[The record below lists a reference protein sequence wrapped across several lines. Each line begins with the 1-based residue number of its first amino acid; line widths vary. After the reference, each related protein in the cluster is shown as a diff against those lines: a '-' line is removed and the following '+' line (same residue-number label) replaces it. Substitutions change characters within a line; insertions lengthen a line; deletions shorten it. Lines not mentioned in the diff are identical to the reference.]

1 MRKQHVISKIKK
13 DTAEAKQP
21 VHILT
26 QQEKHKQM
34 YNKYVQ
40 NNISTVENLKKTS
53 NTVNI
58 IFAHFKVKKKNVVN
72 TKSDS

>member
-1 MRKQHVISKIKK
+1 MYATIDRKNYQNNQYNH
-13 DTAEAKQP
+13 
-21 VHILT
+21 HILT

-58 IFAHFKVKKKNVVN
+58 IFAHFKVKKR
-72 TKSDS
+72 S